1 MCFGNIKEL
10 PQVIRGESSF
20 NISVNPIDAFVATF
34 THISGY
40 VIMITVIM
48 IGVYIYKY
56 QISTRMKQETGT
68 KDEQRR
74 FTYADNDSY
83 GSSRLKTAEEMTDII
98 DLIEI
103 KDTKGIILG
112 KPLGEDTS
120 NITMETSPTEK
131 GKTKVIS
138 LPSPDEYNDKVKRL
152 NWSLDQRINNQT
164 NQHIA
169 VFGASGSMKSRALA
183 RNMILQATR
192 REESVVVTDPKGEL
206 YEESYQYLKDAGYD
220 VKMFNLINQ
229 DNSDSWNCL
238 AELFNDNGEVN
249 PTNAKIFADTIVVN
263 AKPDGSKDSYWND
276 NAANLL
282 KATCLLVAE
291 DDTME
296 TSMGTVYDLI
306 ANKTLDEIDSLFRV
320 LPEESVARRSYNLFA
335 SCNDV
340 VKGQIING
348 LGIML
353 GVFQDEAVRNITT
366 SSEIDLSKPITEKCA
381 YFIVTSDQHRVFDF
395 LAALMYSMLF
405 IKLVERYDR
414 SEIDLSK
421 PITEKCAY
429 FIVTSDQHRVFDF
442 LAALMYSMLFI
453 KLVERYDRLKYDK
466 NIKLKHVHLILD
478 EFPNIGQIPDFSRK
492 ISTVRSRGIDITI
505 IFQNIVQLQNRY
517 PNGQWEEILGNCD
530 TTIFLGCKDET
541 TAKYIANATGV
552 ASIEVTTQNTKYD
565 RSQVML
571 NQNTTYNEV
580 RSTGQRMV
588 LNPDEVLSL
597 KNTEELVFIR
607 GQSAMK
613 AKKFDYS
620 LHPDAIKLKAV
631 PIAEHIP
638 QWKQDK
644 IKAENERQ
652 ERIAK
657 RKLEI
662 EQKFQRE
669 QEEQEKKQRE
679 EKENMDALFNTLLS
693 SPIDTN
699 NGGVE
704 IQINAA

>member
-20 NISVNPIDAFVATF
+20 NISANPIDAFVATF

-40 VIMITVIM
+40 VIMLVVIM
-48 IGVYIYKY
+48 VGVYIYKY

-68 KDEQRR
+68 RDEQRR

-414 SEIDLSK
+414 
-421 PITEKCAY
+421 
-429 FIVTSDQHRVFDF
+429 
-442 LAALMYSMLFI
+442 
-453 KLVERYDRLKYDK
+453 LKYDK

-588 LNPDEVLSL
+588 LTPDEVLSL

-620 LHPDAIKLKAV
+620 LHPDATKLKAI

-669 QEEQEKKQRE
+669 QEEQEKKQKE

>member
-20 NISVNPIDAFVATF
+20 DISANPIDAFVATF

-40 VIMITVIM
+40 VIMLVVIM
-48 IGVYIYKY
+48 VGVYIYKY

-68 KDEQRR
+68 RDEQRR

-98 DLIEI
+98 DLVEI

-414 SEIDLSK
+414 
-421 PITEKCAY
+421 
-429 FIVTSDQHRVFDF
+429 
-442 LAALMYSMLFI
+442 
-453 KLVERYDRLKYDK
+453 LKYDK

-588 LNPDEVLSL
+588 LTPDEVLSL

-620 LHPDAIKLKAV
+620 LHPDATKLKAI

-669 QEEQEKKQRE
+669 QEEQEKKQKE

>member
-1 MCFGNIKEL
+1 MLFILLSYITGMIVMCFGNIKEL

-20 NISVNPIDAFVATF
+20 NISANPIDAFIATF

-40 VIMITVIM
+40 VIMLVVIM
-48 IGVYIYKY
+48 VGVYIYKY

-68 KDEQRR
+68 RDEQRR

-206 YEESYQYLKDAGYD
+206 YEESYQFLKDNGYD

-366 SSEIDLSKPITEKCA
+366 S
-381 YFIVTSDQHRVFDF
+381 
-395 LAALMYSMLF
+395 
-405 IKLVERYDR
+405 

>member
-1 MCFGNIKEL
+1 MACILLFLLLSYITGIIVMCFGNIKEL

-20 NISVNPIDAFVATF
+20 NISANPIDAFVATF

-40 VIMITVIM
+40 VIMLVVIM
-48 IGVYIYKY
+48 VGVYIYKY

-68 KDEQRR
+68 RDEQRR

-414 SEIDLSK
+414 
-421 PITEKCAY
+421 
-429 FIVTSDQHRVFDF
+429 
-442 LAALMYSMLFI
+442 
-453 KLVERYDRLKYDK
+453 LKYDK

-588 LNPDEVLSL
+588 LTPDEVLSL

-620 LHPDAIKLKAV
+620 LHPDATKLKAI

-669 QEEQEKKQRE
+669 QEEQEKKQKE

>member
-20 NISVNPIDAFVATF
+20 NISANPIDAFVATF

-40 VIMITVIM
+40 VIMLVVIM
-48 IGVYIYKY
+48 VGVYIYKY

-68 KDEQRR
+68 RDEQRR

-98 DLIEI
+98 DLVEI

-229 DNSDSWNCL
+229 DSSDSWNCL

-414 SEIDLSK
+414 
-421 PITEKCAY
+421 
-429 FIVTSDQHRVFDF
+429 
-442 LAALMYSMLFI
+442 
-453 KLVERYDRLKYDK
+453 LKYDK
-466 NIKLKHVHLILD
+466 SIHLKHVHLILD

-541 TAKYIANATGV
+541 TAKYIANATGI

-669 QEEQEKKQRE
+669 QEEQEKKQKE

>member
-10 PQVIRGESSF
+10 PQIIRGESSF
-20 NISVNPIDAFVATF
+20 NISANPIDAFVATF

-40 VIMITVIM
+40 VIMLVVIM
-48 IGVYIYKY
+48 VGVYIYKY

-68 KDEQRR
+68 RDEQRR

-98 DLIEI
+98 DLVEI

-138 LPSPDEYNDKVKRL
+138 LPSPDEYNNKVKRL

-414 SEIDLSK
+414 
-421 PITEKCAY
+421 
-429 FIVTSDQHRVFDF
+429 
-442 LAALMYSMLFI
+442 
-453 KLVERYDRLKYDK
+453 LKYDK

-530 TTIFLGCKDET
+530 ITIFLGCKDET
-541 TAKYIANATGV
+541 TAKYISNATGV

-644 IKAENERQ
+644 IKAENERR

-669 QEEQEKKQRE
+669 QEEQEKKQKE

>member
-414 SEIDLSK
+414 
-421 PITEKCAY
+421 
-429 FIVTSDQHRVFDF
+429 
-442 LAALMYSMLFI
+442 
-453 KLVERYDRLKYDK
+453 LKYDK

>member
-20 NISVNPIDAFVATF
+20 NISANPIDAFVATF

-40 VIMITVIM
+40 VIMLVVIM
-48 IGVYIYKY
+48 VGVYIYKY

-68 KDEQRR
+68 RDEQRR

-98 DLIEI
+98 DLVEI

-414 SEIDLSK
+414 
-421 PITEKCAY
+421 
-429 FIVTSDQHRVFDF
+429 
-442 LAALMYSMLFI
+442 
-453 KLVERYDRLKYDK
+453 LKYDK

-588 LNPDEVLSL
+588 LTPDEVLSL

-669 QEEQEKKQRE
+669 QEEQEKKQKE